1 MHIWGKTQFASG
13 SFNYSTLNYG
23 ASLVAQPVK
32 NPPAVWEAGVQSLG
46 WEDSLEEGTATNFRR
61 KKVFKLLNIRAIF
74 QEQELT
80 MSSTLEIVL
89 TILENFSQCPVNMLR
104 KERWTGKSSSCRLSE
119 AWGVLPLGLP
129 SSSLSLSALVK
140 GFHTTGS
147 QAGGPRAAVAG
158 WGIAGSPD
166 RLVRS
171 PGLRRDRL

>member
-1 MHIWGKTQFASG
+1 M
-13 SFNYSTLNYG
+13 
-23 ASLVAQPVK
+23 AQPVK

-46 WEDSLEEGTATNFRR
+46 WEDSLKEGTATNFRR

-119 AWGVLPLGLP
+119 A
-129 SSSLSLSALVK
+129 
-140 GFHTTGS
+140 
-147 QAGGPRAAVAG
+147 
-158 WGIAGSPD
+158 
-166 RLVRS
+166 
-171 PGLRRDRL
+171 